1 MKGRLILSGFAIGL
15 AVLFL
20 SGFSYAG
27 SSMTWDFQPCQ
38 DRQVDLRI
46 AEVIK
51 FGSPF
56 PTQYEYYY
64 IYSYDDSKP
73 VIGTQ
78 QNADPD
84 YALGSSSTS
93 VAIYA
98 DGNGDG
104 QTGNTEVSIENNNNN
119 NNS

>member
-1 MKGRLILSGFAIGL
+1 MKGRLILSGLAIGL
-15 AVLFL
+15 AVLFF

-38 DRQVDLRI
+38 DRQIDLRI

-93 VAIYA
+93 VIVYA

-104 QTGNTEVSIENNNNN
+104 QTGNTEVGIENNNNN

>member
-1 MKGRLILSGFAIGL
+1 MNGRLILLGFAIGL
-15 AVLFL
+15 AVLFFA
-20 SGFSYAG
+20 GISYAG
-27 SSMTWDFQPCQ
+27 SSMTWDFQSAQ
-38 DRQVDLRI
+38 NRQVDLQI
-46 AEVIK
+46 AEVCK

-78 QNADPD
+78 QNSEPA
-84 YALGSSSTS
+84 YESGSSSTS
-93 VAIYA
+93 VVVYS

-104 QTGNTEVSIENNNNN
+104 QTGNTEVSIENTNNN